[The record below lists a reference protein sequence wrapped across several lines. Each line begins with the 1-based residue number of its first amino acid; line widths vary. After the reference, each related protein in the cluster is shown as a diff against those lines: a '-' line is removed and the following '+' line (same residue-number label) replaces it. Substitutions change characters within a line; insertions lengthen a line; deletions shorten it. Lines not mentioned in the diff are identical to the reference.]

1 MNAVAQL
8 SAGLSALMLLA
19 VFPLEAFLIDRP
31 WVQRFLGIE
40 SAAIESVHLWSFCIG
55 ARNALA
61 GLATLIG
68 LWWVNFADPST
79 GTVVVIV
86 SCLYML
92 LASLSM
98 GVADLLGYWRPRG
111 GSIKGTIASSVLP
124 AVALVAIALG
134 GRYALSESDC

>member
-8 SAGLSALMLLA
+8 SAGLAALILIA

-31 WVQRFLGIE
+31 WVQKFLGIE
-40 SAAIESVHLWSFCIG
+40 PDGIRNVHLWSFCIG

-61 GLATLIG
+61 GVGALVG
-68 LWWVNFADPST
+68 LGMARYGDEST
-79 GTVVVIV
+79 GTTVVVV

-92 LASLSM
+92 LASLFM

-111 GSIKGTIASSVLP
+111 GSVRGTLAASVLP
-124 AVALVAIALG
+124 AIALIAIAV
-134 GRYALSESDC
+134 

>member
-8 SAGLSALMLLA
+8 SAGLAALILIA
-19 VFPLEAFLIDRP
+19 VFPVEAFLIDRS

-40 SAAIESVHLWSFCIG
+40 PHGIRNVHLWSFCIG

-61 GLATLIG
+61 GVGTLIG
-68 LWWVNFADPST
+68 LGIVRYGDEST
-79 GTVVVIV
+79 GTTVVVV

-92 LASLSM
+92 LASLFM

-111 GSIKGTIASSVLP
+111 GSVRGTVASSVLP
-124 AVALVAIALG
+124 AIALIAIAV
-134 GRYALSESDC
+134 